1 MQSLYELDQAD
12 ESRSSRRTKKC
23 PFCAEEIQYEAI
35 KCRYC
40 NEFLTGS
47 GRPASTPTSGKK
59 MLQSTPAVLLA
70 LITIG
75 PFALP
80 LVWANKRY
88 SRPVKIAITIAVL
101 VVTVILCA
109 AVYGVCMHTYNEIKS
124 LGIL

>member
-1 MQSLYELDQAD
+1 MQSLYELEQAD
-12 ESRSSRRTKKC
+12 ESRPLKQTKKC

-47 GRPASTPTSGKK
+47 PRPASTPTSGKK

-70 LITIG
+70 LATIG

-88 SRPVKIAITIAVL
+88 SRPVKIFITVAVL
-101 VVTVILCA
+101 AVTVILCG
-109 AVYGVCMHTYNEIKS
+109 AVYSVCTHTYNEIKS